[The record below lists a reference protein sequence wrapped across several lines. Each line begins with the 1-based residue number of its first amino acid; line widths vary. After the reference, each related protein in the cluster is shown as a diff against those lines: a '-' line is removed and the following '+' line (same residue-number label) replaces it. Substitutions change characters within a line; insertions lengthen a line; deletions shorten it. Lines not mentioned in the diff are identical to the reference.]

1 MYRSQEVNLNPSFTS
16 KEILSKSHYAKDLVV
31 AMNAPCVVP
40 QDARWGQRP
49 RLHSSVLAQQEK
61 FLGKYLFAKNF

>member
-40 QDARWGQRP
+40 QDAR
-49 RLHSSVLAQQEK
+49 
-61 FLGKYLFAKNF
+61 